1 MKKFI
6 TTFATLVMCVAI
18 VSAATPKTNVA
29 KSKSAVKEVPVTVI
43 VMDDDSTGDVDVALN
58 SGLERVLDAKLNIT
72 TVNRS
77 AALNDPK
84 YQGLNLD
91 FMPLYLVEK
100 NALVQEKFDRYV
112 KAGQIK
118 EHNGQLVFEH
128 QTRNGVY
135 ANKELR
141 PNELDLFVMSQC
153 PYGVRAENQIIDLMK
168 LGRLPKDLKIN
179 VRYIVS
185 ERNGE
190 INSLH
195 GSGEWEEDVRQIII
209 REKYPKKF
217 WKYLE
222 IRNKDYKSSL
232 WDKAAEEAGINPRI
246 FARYWKFGLEKL
258 KEDIKITDDYKVSGS
273 PTVIW
278 QGRTVTDMGSLGNI
292 KGLEGFK
299 QNYSGSAANAA
310 PQGQC

>member
-1 MKKFI
+1 MKKYFA
-6 TTFATLVMCVAI
+6 TFAILAMCVGFAYAATAKT
-18 VSAATPKTNVA
+18 SAAKT
-29 KSKSAVKEVPVTVI
+29 KSAVKEVPVTVI
-43 VMDDDSTGDVDVALN
+43 VMDEDATGGVDAALN
-58 SGLERVLDAKLNIT
+58 SGLENLLGTKLNIT

-77 AALNDPK
+77 VALSDPK

-100 NALVQEKFDRYV
+100 TAIVQEKFDQYI
-112 KAGQIK
+112 KMGQIK

-168 LGRLPKDLKIN
+168 LERLPKDLKIN
-179 VRYIVS
+179 VRYITD
-185 ERNGE
+185 ERKGE

-195 GSGEWEEDVRQIII
+195 GPAEWEEDVRQIII

-222 IRNKDYKSSL
+222 VRNKNYRSSL

-246 FARYWKFGLEKL
+246 FAKHWKLGVEKL
-258 KEDIKITDDYKVSGS
+258 KEDMKITEDYSVSGS

-299 QNYSGSAANAA
+299 QSYGGAAAQAA

>member
-1 MKKFI
+1 MKKLFSI
-6 TTFATLVMCVAI
+6 FAILAICVGS
-18 VSAATPKTNVA
+18 VYAAAA
-29 KSKSAVKEVPVTVI
+29 KSTKTTVKEVPVTVI
-43 VMDDDSTGDVDVALN
+43 VMDGDATGGVDAALN
-58 SGLERVLDAKLNIT
+58 SGLEQALGAKLNVT

-91 FMPLYLVEK
+91 FMPLYLVDN
-100 NALVQEKFDRYV
+100 NAVVKEKFGRYV
-112 KAGQIK
+112 EAGQIK

-153 PYGVRAENQIIDLMK
+153 PYGVRAENQIIDLVK

-179 VRYIVS
+179 VRYIAS
-185 ERNGE
+185 ERNNK
-190 INSLH
+190 IDSLH
-195 GSGEWEEDVRQIII
+195 GSAEWEEDVRQIII

-222 IRNKDYKSSL
+222 IRNRDYRSSL

-246 FARYWKFGLEKL
+246 FAKYWNFGLEKL
-258 KEDIKITDDYKVSGS
+258 KEDIKITEDYNVSGS

-292 KGLEGFK
+292 PGLEGFK
-299 QNYSGSAANAA
+299 QSYGGAAAHAA

>member
-1 MKKFI
+1 MKKFVSI
-6 TTFATLVMCVAI
+6 FAVLAICGTLVY
-18 VSAATPKTNVA
+18 AAPA
-29 KSKSAVKEVPVTVI
+29 KSAKTTIKEVPVTVI
-43 VMDDDSTGDVDVALN
+43 VMDEDATGGADAGLN
-58 SGLERVLDAKLNIT
+58 SGLEQVLGAKLNIT

-77 AALNDPK
+77 VALNDPN
-84 YQGLNLD
+84 YYGLNLD
-91 FMPLYLVEK
+91 FMPLYLVEN
-100 NALVQEKFDRYV
+100 NALVKEKFDKYV

-118 EHNGQLVFEH
+118 EHNGKLVFEH

-135 ANKELR
+135 ANKQLR
-141 PNELDLFVMSQC
+141 PKELDLFVMSQC

-168 LGRLPKDLKIN
+168 LERLPKDLKIN

-185 ERNGE
+185 EGRGGE
-190 INSLH
+190 EFNSLH
-195 GSGEWEEDVRQIII
+195 GSAEWEEDVRQIII
-209 REKYPKKF
+209 REKYPKKL

-232 WDKAAEEAGINPRI
+232 WDRAAEKAGINPRI
-246 FARYWKFGLEKL
+246 FNKYWKFGLEKL
-258 KEDIKITDDYKVSGS
+258 KEDMKITEEYNVSGS

-278 QGRTVTDMGSLGNI
+278 QGRTVTDMGSLGDI

-299 QNYSGSAANAA
+299 QNYGGAAAKAA